1 MVKAIENIEEVAAE
15 KRIEAMKA
23 AYEAGAKEAVRADV
37 DTVRKTEEIS
47 PQIIE
52 NVDLVSGTDIPIHPA
67 RASTVDSL
75 SNKEVVE
82 RALERCPDVALEV
95 LKLLLLKEKHHN
107 NQLNSCIAKVD
118 KLRHEISQI
127 NTLNKLIGR
136 AKTDEVLNQTEEI
149 KGLLKELNLEFDSNT
164 TVGEVRIHLDAL
176 NQSKKT
182 DLSIPLTSELPVLTQ
197 HMQSYVD
204 TMRDIL
210 RKREKLNDAIQNIIR
225 R

>member
-23 AYEAGAKEAVRADV
+23 AYAAGAKEAVRADV

-75 SNKEVVE
+75 SDKEVVE
-82 RALERCPDVALEV
+82 RAWERCPDAALEM

-107 NQLNSCIAKVD
+107 KQLNDCIAKVD
-118 KLRHEISQI
+118 QLRHEISQI
-127 NTLNKLIGR
+127 NALNKLIGR
-136 AKTDEVLNQTEEI
+136 AKGDEVLNQTDEV
-149 KGLLKELNLEFDSNT
+149 KALLKELNLEFDGNT
-164 TVGEVRIHLDAL
+164 TVAEARIHLDAL

-182 DLSIPLTSELPVLTQ
+182 DLSIPLTSELPGFTQ
-197 HMQSYVD
+197 QMASWVD
-204 TMRDIL
+204 IMRDVL
-210 RKREKLNDAIQNIIR
+210 RKKEKLNDAIQNIIR